1 MRHRALSLPAT
12 LAFAAAL
19 ALAGC
24 GTADDENAQNAA
36 GNDTDPALTSALEDQ
51 ILVDPALTQ
60 QSNANAVRSTEAPA
74 QAPYPSPGGGN
85 AAAAAQPK
93 AGQPAAAG
101 DQHARLANAARGGGG
116 NSCVNAP
123 FDYNPAWANR
133 LSPAFPVYPGA
144 KITEAAGN
152 NQGDCRV
159 RVVSFT
165 TADPWQRVL
174 DWYHTKAVRGGYSS
188 EQQIRDG
195 DRVLAGVNESDG
207 GAFYLIVTPK
217 QQGAEVA
224 LISNN
229 GR

>member
-1 MRHRALSLPAT
+1 MRHRAFLPPAT
-12 LAFAAAL
+12 LALAAAI

-24 GTADDENAQNAA
+24 GTGGDENAQNAA

-60 QSNANAVRSTEAPA
+60 QSNANAVRTTESPS
-74 QAPYPSPGGGN
+74 QAPYPAAGGGN
-85 AAAAAQPK
+85 EAAASAAK
-93 AGQPAAAG
+93 SSKAAAPK
-101 DQHARLANAARGGGG
+101 DQHAQLAAAARGGGG
-116 NSCVNAP
+116 NSCSTAP

-144 KITEAAGN
+144 KVTEAAGN

-165 TADPWQRVL
+165 TSDPWQRVL

-217 QQGAEVA
+217 PKGAEVA